1 MRNKNIKWG
10 ILFCLLAAGF
20 LLLSLLILGA
30 SVEILLFCAGFAGF
44 ASILYLLSVWQSNRK
59 IDQLCMYLRRIANG
73 QYDLDIRDNEEGSL
87 SKLKNDLYKLT
98 VQLREQAELLKKDKK
113 YLADALA
120 DISHQLKTPLTS
132 MMVMA
137 ELLED
142 PTLPEHERQTFLSE
156 INRSL
161 AKTQWLIESLLKM
174 ARLDADAVLFAEEQV
189 SAAALIDAAVSP
201 LTIRAELKDVTI
213 KTIGQADALLCCDKS
228 WTAEAITNLIKNC
241 VEHTPSGGTVTVS
254 CTNNP
259 LHFELCITDTG
270 NGFTPEDLPHIFERF
285 YRGKDAKSDSV
296 GIGLALSKAIL
307 NRQNAEL
314 SAQNVDSGAPFTVRF
329 YKLIL

>member
-1 MRNKNIKWG
+1 MRNKNIKRD
-10 ILFCLLAAGF
+10 IVFCTIASAALFAGLLCC
-20 LLLSLLILGA
+20 GA
-30 SVEILLFCAGFAGF
+30 SSKILIFCMLFAFCMSTVRIFGT
-44 ASILYLLSVWQSNRK
+44 WQSNRR
-59 IDQLCMYLRRIANG
+59 IDQLCMYLRQIANG
-73 QYDLDIRDNEEGSL
+73 QYDLDIRDNKEGSL
-87 SKLKNDLYKLT
+87 SRLKNDLYKLT

-142 PTLPEHERQTFLSE
+142 PSLPEQERQTFLGE

-201 LTIRAELKDVTI
+201 LTIRAEIKNITI
-213 KTIGQADALLCCDKS
+213 KAAGTPEVLLYCDKN
-228 WTAEAITNLIKNC
+228 WTSEAISNLVKNC
-241 VEHTPSGGTVTVS
+241 IEHTPAGGTVTIA
-254 CTNNP
+254 CINNP
-259 LHFELCITDTG
+259 LHFELSITDTG
-270 NGFTPEDLPHIFERF
+270 SGFSPEDLPHIFERF
-285 YRGKDAKSDSV
+285 YRGKDTKSDSV

-307 NRQNAEL
+307 NRQNAEIF
-314 SAQNVDSGAPFTVRF
+314 AQNTDSGAQFIIRF
-329 YKLIL
+329 YKLIV